1 MSCPPPLGGS
11 LQHKME
17 KTNKLKLQTR
27 PTLVV
32 GVAVAAVG
40 LHTLYKDTG
49 VLGSTGEYTTAY
61 AAHKAVQMKLE
72 LQWGNGH
79 DSACA
84 KWFLAAGTQLTY
96 VTCLHGSDWLWAITG
111 TTMSPGVGP
120 PPPVILPCI

>member
-1 MSCPPPLGGS
+1 
-11 LQHKME
+11 ME
-17 KTNKLKLQTR
+17 KTNKLKLQTGS
-27 PTLVV
+27 TLVV

-72 LQWGNGH
+72 LQRGNGH

-84 KWFLAAGTQLTY
+84 KRFLAAGTQLTY
-96 VTCLHGSDWLWAITG
+96 VTRLHGSDWLWAITG

-120 PPPVILPCI
+120 PPPVILLCI